1 MSVHRKGKPQ
11 RPNLMVTGASGTL
24 GHWICRLA
32 MNAWSVHGIHWQHPI
47 DIAGVNAIKAD
58 LTRTA
63 ELKKLFSVIQPQAV
77 IHAAAIAQPVL
88 CEADPQATQGINMR
102 VPQFL
107 SALCADQGV
116 PYVFISTDLVFNG
129 LNAPYGEQCP
139 VSPVTIY
146 GRQKAQAEAGVLD
159 AYPGALVCR
168 MPLMFGF
175 GPMYSGNFS
184 IQMLSAIQ
192 KRQTIQLLT
201 DEFRTPVDFQSA
213 AQGVLNLLGR
223 AQGVLHLGGRT
234 RVSRYELGLFIAR
247 QMDIAPTV
255 LEPVTIDALSLGV
268 ARSPDCTMNSQKA
281 YALGYD
287 PMPLHS
293 AVKRFVYQFKVISD
307 TKKPI

>member
-1 MSVHRKGKPQ
+1 MSVHRKGNPQ

-47 DIAGVNAIKAD
+47 GMAGVNTVKAD

-77 IHAAAIAQPVL
+77 IHAAAIAQPAL
-88 CEADPQATQGINMR
+88 CEADPQATQVINVR
-102 VPQFL
+102 VPQLL

-116 PYVFISTDLVFNG
+116 PFVFTSTDLVFDG

-146 GRQKAQAEAGVLD
+146 GQQKVRAEAVVLD
-159 AYPGALVCR
+159 ANPGTLVCR
-168 MPLMFGF
+168 MPLMFGL
-175 GPMYSGNFS
+175 GPMHSGNFS
-184 IQMLSAIQ
+184 IQMISAIQ
-192 KRQTIQLLT
+192 KRRTIQLLT

-223 AQGVLHLGGRT
+223 AQGLLHLGGRT

-247 QMDIAPTV
+247 RMDIAPTM

-287 PMPLHS
+287 PMQLLP
-293 AVKRFVYQFKVISD
+293 AVERFVDQFNVISNS
-307 TKKPI
+307 